1 MRELVS
7 RYIEADNDGNPISY
21 VELACDVTE
30 VNALPTTGIA
40 DGSNVLITD
49 TTTPAV
55 TVKFFNEMNSA
66 WVEG

>member
-1 MRELVS
+1 MRTLMS
-7 RYIEADNDGNPISY
+7 RLLAVESGGQVCY

-49 TTTPAV
+49 TETPAV

-66 WVEG
+66 WVEA